1 MKISKSNLTLF
12 RLFFGLLGFSAIV
25 TEIAVLTDR
34 AIFKPENFFSFFT
47 IQSNI
52 IVVITLMLT
61 VLGSK
66 FVSAKTLAKL
76 RGAAT
81 TYILIVGI
89 GFAVLLSG
97 LEDTVFT
104 VVPWDNIVLH
114 YIMPA
119 VMLIDWLADKP
130 ASKLKFKRCLTWL
143 LYPLLYVAYSLYR
156 GNLVDWY
163 PYPFLDPAVSSPE
176 HIAITVAGLLTL
188 GAGIIFALIKIA
200 RKK

>member
-1 MKISKSNLTLF
+1 MKISKSNLTF
-12 RLFFGLLGFSAIV
+12 YRLFFGLLGFSAIV

-34 AIFKPENFFSFFT
+34 GIFKPENFFSFFT

-52 IVVITLMLT
+52 IVVTTLMLT

-66 FVSAKTLAKL
+66 FVSARTLAKL

-114 YIMPA
+114 YIMPV
-119 VMLIDWLADKP
+119 VMLVDWILDRP
-130 ASKLKFKRCLTWL
+130 AAKLKFTRSLTWL

-176 HIAITVAGLLTL
+176 QITFTVVGLLAL
-188 GAGIIFALIKIA
+188 GAGIIFTLIKLA
-200 RKK
+200 KK